1 MTVCHTMKTK
11 QQYKGAKYWYTPQHR
26 QISKI
31 ITLSERKL
39 RQYILYFIV
48 YIKLLENVNYRDRK
62 LISVGGAE
70 ETSGGVRLFIIL
82 IIIISW
88 SHTFCQVSNYTL
100 YMQVCST

>member
-48 YIKLLENVNYRDRK
+48 YIKLLENVNYSDRK
-62 LISVGGAE
+62 LISVGGGGRNFWGCQIIYYLDYNHFMV
-70 ETSGGVRLFIIL
+70 THILSGVKL
-82 IIIISW
+82 
-88 SHTFCQVSNYTL
+88 HTLHASL
-100 YMQVCST
+100 

>member
-11 QQYKGAKYWYTPQHR
+11 QQYKGAKYWYTPPHR

-48 YIKLLENVNYRDRK
+48 YIKLLENVNYSDRK
-62 LISVGGAE
+62 LISVGGGRINFWGCPMYLL
-70 ETSGGVRLFIIL
+70 S
-82 IIIISW
+82 
-88 SHTFCQVSNYTL
+88 
-100 YMQVCST
+100 